1 MKRIFVGALCMGA
14 VLVFW
19 FSGCSNPAGPI
30 GTSLSSA
37 DQTAINNLISSDALF
52 TNDAAIMN
60 DGSPSSTLAKSTTAI
75 NVIAW
80 GRKIDWSMVSRNVS
94 YDQVDSVTV
103 VATITNTWGGNIW
116 IREARPDS
124 MGDTT
129 IYKPFTESSVRKVK
143 FTKMADSISMHHGM
157 NWKMRQVSAMQG
169 GTTSSHGITIE
180 KVDFYVGTDTIE
192 VTDPLNFYL
201 QQGVKGHHCLEELP
215 ESMEEAFKV
224 QVTVNS
230 TDPDSDLVTARRP
243 VVFNNAWSYRAP
255 MKLVSSVSN
264 GNGTY
269 TRVYESSWHGA
280 WAGRH
285 NVMVGA
291 VPRSA
296 VFDDSTQFSSQIWG
310 IPYIVD

>member
-60 DGSPSSTLAKSTTAI
+60 DGSSSSTLAKSTTAI

-224 QVTVNS
+224 QVTVNG